1 MSILNLEKDLMAQIQ
16 MMIRYLHAVQLDQ
29 IISLNLFLHF

>member
-16 MMIRYLHAVQLDQ
+16 MMIRYLQAVQLDQ
-29 IISLNLFLHF
+29 IISLNLFLHL